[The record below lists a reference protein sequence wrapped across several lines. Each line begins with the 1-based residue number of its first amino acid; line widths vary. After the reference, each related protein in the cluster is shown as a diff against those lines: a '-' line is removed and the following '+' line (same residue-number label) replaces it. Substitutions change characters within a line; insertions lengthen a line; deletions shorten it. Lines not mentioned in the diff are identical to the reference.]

1 MSKPDTNEKKSPLRE
16 QLTHKTANVWSK
28 ATAAERKQIME
39 FGKEYSAFLDA
50 AKTEREA
57 VKEIVEVASRTGFSD
72 LTGEGTGGRYFHNY
86 KGKVASLFVN
96 GSAPISAG
104 LHIIVAHIDAPR
116 LDLKQNPLYE
126 DSGLAMLKTH
136 YYGGIKKYQ
145 WVSRP
150 LAMHGVVVLPD
161 GKSIEICLGEDP
173 ADPVFTIADLLPH
186 LWGKTQATK
195 KAPEI
200 ITGEQLNLVFGQ
212 GYVITVQEVRGDPFD
227 PVRRR
232 LRKGG
237 TMVRKAGADF
247 LAYALIDAV
256 VDGYFPLLRAFGD
269 TLDDLE
275 ESILE
280 RPTQAT
286 LVRVKRARRTLLT
299 MRRAIWPMRDAIAT
313 LQGDHVPFIQP
324 GTRPYLRDVFDHAL
338 RILDICESYR
348 DQVSGLMDGYMS
360 AVSFRMN
367 EVMGLLTLVGT
378 IFLPLSF
385 LTGLYGMNF
394 DADSP
399 WNMPELHHPYG
410 YAILLAVMLVLSVVL
425 LVAFYRRG
433 WFEFLGSSR
442 RLAAR
447 DLDEGL

>member
-1 MSKPDTNEKKSPLRE
+1 M
-16 QLTHKTANVWSK
+16 A
-28 ATAAERKQIME
+28 
-39 FGKEYSAFLDA
+39 KEPPGYS
-50 AKTEREA
+50 
-57 VKEIVEVASRTGFSD
+57 
-72 LTGEGTGGRYFHNY
+72 GGREPSGNTTRMPS
-86 KGKVASLFVN
+86 KEKPSIKT
-96 GSAPISAG
+96 PG
-104 LHIIVAHIDAPR
+104 LPPGTMLLPADAPPPEVHVFGYGPEECVE
-116 LDLKQNPLYE
+116 LD
-126 DSGLAMLKTH
+126 
-136 YYGGIKKYQ
+136 
-145 WVSRP
+145 VS
-150 LAMHGVVVLPD
+150 
-161 GKSIEICLGEDP
+161 DP
-173 ADPVFTIADLLPH
+173 ADLSGLRGRWPALWLNFNGLGSGEALSALEQTFGIHHLVLEDIANPH
-186 LWGKTQATK
+186 QRPKV
-195 KAPEI
+195 EI
-200 ITGEQLNLVFGQ
+200 YSDHVYVVLRLQHWDEESGALVGEQLNLVFGQ